1 MLKNKNKNV
10 EVQEDKKFDDGFNP
24 DEVKYDWSISR

>member
-1 MLKNKNKNV
+1 MLKDKKGV
-10 EVQEDKKFDDGFNP
+10 KVQEDKKFEDGFNP